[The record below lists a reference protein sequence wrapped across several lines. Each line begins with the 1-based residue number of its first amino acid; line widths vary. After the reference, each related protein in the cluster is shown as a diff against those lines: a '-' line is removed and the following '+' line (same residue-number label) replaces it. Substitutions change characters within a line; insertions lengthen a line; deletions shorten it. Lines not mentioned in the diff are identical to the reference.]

1 MMKRFGI
8 LFAASVVLLS
18 LASMAKADY
27 TLTINITMPEPAKAS
42 YMKTRPAAGVPVF
55 VPVKA
60 DYYLEIKGGA
70 PGVQFA
76 VSYTLSVSASNTNSP
91 VVSVIGSNGLP
102 VLPTS
107 SSTLGEYVN
116 FDSSG
121 KWQRN
126 KSLGGQCPHLYSGGN
141 IITANGDLAGFTVIS
156 PGNVAPNPF
165 INDGKVASKT
175 YTITVLP

>member
-18 LASMAKADY
+18 LVSMAKADY
-27 TLTINITMPEPAKAS
+27 TLTINITMPEPAKAH
-42 YMKTRPAAGVPVF
+42 YDVKRTAAGVPVF

-60 DYYLEIKGGA
+60 DYFLEIKGGT

-91 VVSVIGSNGLP
+91 VVSVISNGLP
-102 VLPTS
+102 VLPTA

-121 KWQRN
+121 KWQRS

-141 IITANGDLAGFTVIS
+141 TITANGDLAGFTVIS